1 MCQFQDVRFSIPIK
15 LFLFYIM
22 KTNNVIKYFL
32 NKNIFLIGS
41 FVLAAEKS

>member
-1 MCQFQDVRFSIPIK
+1 MCQFQDVQFPIPIK
-15 LFLFYIM
+15 LFLFYRM

-32 NKNIFLIGS
+32 KKNIFLIAS